1 MVHPTTQALTTNEGV
16 SLDMVVEFCAEPSYT
31 KVFWMSDERV
41 YIPGSESRDGVQ
53 ALTIEVTYVGQNGQY
68 HVIKTSLSL
77 VPLIAT
83 HVRFG
88 QFFIIHCLQFRD
100 AALSHIQMLFAFW
113 RLSRVTWSSIFHILF
128 FHYFFSFFIYFTC
141 HKSAHSSCAT
151 FLLSFATFFFYFTWD
166 RMKFLFIIFIIE
178 I

>member
-100 AALSHIQMLFAFW
+100 AALSHIQMLFAF
-113 RLSRVTWSSIFHILF
+113 
-128 FHYFFSFFIYFTC
+128 
-141 HKSAHSSCAT
+141 
-151 FLLSFATFFFYFTWD
+151 
-166 RMKFLFIIFIIE
+166 
-178 I
+178 